1 MFIDWLMFGIV
12 LGMVIGVA
20 VYRICDCIFSDK
32 RLKSKD
38 MYVRQYDAIRKTYV
52 RIVNQASPGTI
63 IRLSVDEIKKIISGE
78 ADINYVIKYDFDTNY
93 TNLLYVLWPVDNQE
107 DTEYVVDFSY
117 LPYKKFIEIQHL
129 LYDARVGS
137 VKQESVEQYIKQQIA
152 ETK

>member
-1 MFIDWLMFGIV
+1 M
-12 LGMVIGVA
+12 
-20 VYRICDCIFSDK
+20 YCICDCIFSDK

-78 ADINYVIKYDFDTNY
+78 ADINYMIKYDFDTNY

-117 LPYKKFIEIQHL
+117 LPYKNSLKYNTSYMMHE
-129 LYDARVGS
+129 
-137 VKQESVEQYIKQQIA
+137 
-152 ETK
+152 